1 MVQVGFGTQLQA
13 ESSAGSTNY
22 VAIGNVFDFS
32 GPSLTRDDVETTV
45 YDSTDRYREY
55 IPGLKEGGEMTAM
68 LNFVSTNAQLQQLY
82 HSTAAQTTAGPASS
96 TSAFV
101 GSFESTANRVWRVVG
116 PNTDAWI
123 FTGYVKGLVQSQP
136 VGDRRTWEATF
147 KVTGRPVLAH
157 SAQTT

>member
-1 MVQVGFGTQLQA
+1 MADIGFGTQLQA
-13 ESSAGSTNY
+13 ESSAGSTNF
-22 VAIGNVFDFS
+22 VAIGNVFDFT

-55 IPGLKEGGEMTAM
+55 IPGLKEAGEITAM
-68 LNFVSTNAQLQQLY
+68 LNFVSTQGSLQNLY

-101 GSFESTANRVWRVVG
+101 GSYESTANRNWRVVG
-116 PNTDAWI
+116 PNSDFWSWA
-123 FTGYVKGLVQSQP
+123 GYVKGLVQAQP
-136 VGDRRTWEATF
+136 VGDRRTWEVTW

-157 SAQTT
+157 GAVTT